1 MLIPIKQSS
10 FNDYD
15 KAVLRDEITIMILW
29 AIAKALNNG
38 DENDKERYEYSKERM
53 KNEMQAEKQKEID
66 RKFGIK
72 PIHLKEFV

>member
-53 KNEMQAEKQKEID
+53 KNEMQ
-66 RKFGIK
+66 
-72 PIHLKEFV
+72 